1 MEASPGYCVIIP
13 YQLSIDLHNAEC
25 CVSAHTSSVPVTMK
39 ECKRTTDE
47 TIPRHGAH
55 CVDRWWLFPGWKRD
69 GIFKPMR
76 VLYGR
81 ELEFLLNKK
90 LEHFEISVPSVE
102 SFRNFISEKKN
113 FLNSRQNFEVRKKFI
128 RIIACVD
135 RFVLKVSTF
144 LNVIHKIQSFFKH
157 LSLFI
162 IFIYYIHWNFEA
174 IRTFIIF

>member
-1 MEASPGYCVIIP
+1 
-13 YQLSIDLHNAEC
+13 
-25 CVSAHTSSVPVTMK
+25 
-39 ECKRTTDE
+39 
-47 TIPRHGAH
+47 
-55 CVDRWWLFPGWKRD
+55 
-69 GIFKPMR
+69 MR

-157 LSLFI
+157 LLLFI
-162 IFIYYIHWNFEA
+162 IFIYYKH
-174 IRTFIIF
+174 